1 MGNLP
6 FVQEGLHASGNGV
19 VHFGRYS
26 EMRIRKL
33 HQMIDRYIAEG
44 EAVRGR

>member
-6 FVQEGLHASGNGV
+6 YVQEGLKASGNGV
-19 VHFGRYS
+19 VQFGRYT

-33 HQMIDRYIAEG
+33 HQMIDRYIAAG
-44 EAVRGR
+44 SV